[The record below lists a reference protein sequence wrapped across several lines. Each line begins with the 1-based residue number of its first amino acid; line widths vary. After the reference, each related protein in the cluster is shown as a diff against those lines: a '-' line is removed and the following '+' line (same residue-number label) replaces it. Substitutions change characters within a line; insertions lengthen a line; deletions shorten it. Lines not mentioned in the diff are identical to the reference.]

1 MLFYY
6 CDGGDGLVL
15 VGGRREYLNE
25 ETYNDERH
33 ENKEAQGP
41 KDSLSPSDEDS

>member
-1 MLFYY
+1 MLFYD

-15 VGGRREYLNE
+15 VGGRRKYLNE

-33 ENKEAQGP
+33 EYKEAQGP
-41 KDSLSPSDEDS
+41 KDNLSPGDEDS

>member
-1 MLFYY
+1 MLFYD
-6 CDGGDGLVL
+6 CDGGAGLVL

-33 ENKEAQGP
+33 EYKKAQRP
-41 KDSLSPSDEDS
+41 KDSVSPSDEDS